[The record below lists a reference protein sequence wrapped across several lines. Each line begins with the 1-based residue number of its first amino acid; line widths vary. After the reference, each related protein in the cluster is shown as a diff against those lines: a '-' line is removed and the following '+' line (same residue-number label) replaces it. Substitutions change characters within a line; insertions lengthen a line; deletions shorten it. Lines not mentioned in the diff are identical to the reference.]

1 MSDESEGSE
10 QPDTLNENITEE
22 SKGTKPE
29 NLTESEVELRENE
42 TSTIIE
48 PETEVTLSV
57 KTPPDI
63 TWSPIQTRN
72 RRKTLK
78 NYLECDTGEL
88 ATPEIENK
96 NQNNAEHQTLEFILN
111 SSKASKKKR
120 LDTNRNK
127 FKGIMKTGGN
137 LVIEF
142 STATFEMVRA
152 GIRNIMD
159 SLKQKSMITIDHK
172 QKTDKENNIM
182 DEFYR
187 VNRRV
192 KGYGFTIN
200 LFRTTSKMMVNGRGM
215 KDFMEHILP
224 AISASVKGRK
234 EELDKLDTEPEKA
247 LKHTST
253 MTEAEQCHNTDNPV
267 RLGTN

>member
-10 QPDTLNENITEE
+10 QPDTLNKNITEE

-29 NLTESEVELRENE
+29 NLTESEVEHE

-48 PETEVTLSV
+48 PEAEVTLSV
-57 KTPPDI
+57 ETPPDI

-72 RRKTLK
+72 RTKTLN

-88 ATPEIENK
+88 TTPEIENT

-111 SSKASKKKR
+111 SSKAIKKKR
-120 LDTNRNK
+120 LDTNRDK
-127 FKGIMKTGGN
+127 FKGIMKRGGN

-159 SLKQKSMITIDHK
+159 SLKQKSMIIVDHQ
-172 QKTDKENNIM
+172 QKTNKENSIII
-182 DEFYR
+182 EFYR

-192 KGYGFTIN
+192 KGGFTIN
-200 LFRTTSKMMVNGRGM
+200 LFQTTSKMMVYGRVM

-224 AISASVKGRK
+224 EISASVKGRK
-234 EELDKLDTEPEKA
+234 EELDKLDTELQKA
-247 LKHTST
+247 LKHT
-253 MTEAEQCHNTDNPV
+253 V
-267 RLGTN
+267 L